1 MEPEAEGPVL
11 IFSSR
16 CEGVDRKALREFAR
30 RLIEEIA
37 AGASFTCLFTGDGRL
52 RRLNRQFLGKDYA
65 TDVLSFPAASPDGGL
80 GELAISV
87 ARAREQAAGQGH
99 SLTEELEILMLHGF
113 LHLLG
118 HNHEN
123 DRGAMKRAEQKL
135 RRKLGLPKGLIE
147 RSGR

>member
-16 CEGVDRKALREFAR
+16 CEGVDRRSLRKFAR
-30 RLIEEIA
+30 RLSQEIA
-37 AGASFTCLFTGDGRL
+37 AGALFTCLFTGDGRL

-80 GELAISV
+80 GEMAISV

-99 SLTEELEILMLHGF
+99 ELTEELEILMLHGF

-118 HNHEN
+118 HDHES
-123 DRGAMKRAEQKL
+123 DRGAMKRAEQRL